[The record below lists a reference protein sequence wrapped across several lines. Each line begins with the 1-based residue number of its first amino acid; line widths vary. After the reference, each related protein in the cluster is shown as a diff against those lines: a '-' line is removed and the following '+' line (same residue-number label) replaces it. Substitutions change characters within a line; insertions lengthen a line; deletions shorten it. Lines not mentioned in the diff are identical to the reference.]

1 MIGAMIVNIGGSIST
16 THFRPNA
23 PITPRRSGLEYSTD
37 AKAFVDEDTGAQEK
51 NNSFCLSLQT
61 SRFHD
66 STLRLREKERLLSR
80 GAPKVCAGLA
90 NSTGAYRG
98 NSCHGG
104 LQGHCGL
111 TMK

>member
-37 AKAFVDEDTGAQEK
+37 AKAFVDE
-51 NNSFCLSLQT
+51 
-61 SRFHD
+61 D

>member
-61 SRFHD
+61 SRFHE
-66 STLRLREKERLLSR
+66 TQQL
-80 GAPKVCAGLA
+80 VCVCVRFDCAICRVFAAL
-90 NSTGAYRG
+90 
-98 NSCHGG
+98 
-104 LQGHCGL
+104 
-111 TMK
+111 